1 MAHGIHGVGT
11 DTSARE
17 LAVTKTFGR
26 APAIARCAAL
36 GCLGLALLVAGLAGP
51 ARANEQP
58 FAVWLEG
65 VRQEARERGVSE
77 GILDQ
82 ALAGVK
88 PIPRIIELD
97 RSQPEFKL
105 KVDEYL
111 SRVVTQGR
119 IRYGRELLQ
128 RHAAILDEVA
138 VQYGVQKRFIV
149 ALWGIETDFGRITG
163 GFPVVDALAT
173 LAYDGRRSAF
183 FRKELMLALEILE
196 QGHIR
201 PNDMKGSW
209 AGAMGQSQFMPSS
222 FHNFAIDHDRDGD
235 KDIWGSLPDVFGS
248 IANYLS
254 GSGWRDDLTWGREV
268 SIPAGFDRA
277 LIESETRKSLPE
289 WQAMGV
295 RRAGGGALPERP
307 VEGRI
312 VEVTQ
317 RDGSSRFFL
326 AYENFETI
334 LKWNRST
341 YFAIAVG
348 TLADALG
355 AR

>member
-1 MAHGIHGVGT
+1 MI
-11 DTSARE
+11 
-17 LAVTKTFGR
+17 
-26 APAIARCAAL
+26 AL
-36 GCLGLALLVAGLAGP
+36 GAGLGLLVAAWTGHA
-51 ARANEQP
+51 AANEQP
-58 FAVWLEG
+58 FSVWLDG
-65 VRQEARERGVSE
+65 VRQEAKGRGVSDR
-77 GILDQ
+77 ILDE

-111 SRVVTQGR
+111 ARVVTSGR
-119 IRYGRELLQ
+119 IKYGRALLQ
-128 RHAAILDEVA
+128 KHADILDEVSK
-138 VQYGVQKRFIV
+138 QYGVQSRFIV

-183 FRKELMLALEILE
+183 FRKELMMALDILE
-196 QGHIR
+196 QGHIK
-201 PNDMKGSW
+201 PKDMQGSW

-222 FHNFAIDHDRDGD
+222 FHRFAVDHDHDGD

-248 IANYLS
+248 IATYLS

-268 SIPAGFDRA
+268 SIPKSFDRA
-277 LIESETRKSLPE
+277 MIEKETRKTLPQ
-289 WQAMGV
+289 WQQIGV
-295 RRAGGGALPERP
+295 RQRDGGDLPSRA

-317 RDGSSRFFL
+317 RDGASRYFV
-326 AYENFETI
+326 AYQNFETI

>member
-1 MAHGIHGVGT
+1 MDV
-11 DTSARE
+11 
-17 LAVTKTFGR
+17 
-26 APAIARCAAL
+26 PAAAL
-36 GCLGLALLVAGLAGP
+36 RAGIRLLAGGVLLAGLGGP
-51 ARANEQP
+51 AGANEQP
-58 FAVWLEG
+58 FDAWLDG
-65 VRQEARERGVSE
+65 VRQEARGRGVSDR
-77 GILDQ
+77 ILD
-82 ALAGVK
+82 ASLTGIK

-119 IRYGRELLQ
+119 IDYGRTLLQ
-128 RHAAILDEVA
+128 RHHELLDA
-138 VQYGVQKRFIV
+138 VSKQYGVQKRFIV

-163 GFPVVDALAT
+163 GFDVVTALAT
-173 LAYDGRRSAF
+173 LAYDGRRSEF
-183 FRKELMLALEILE
+183 FRKELMFALEILE
-196 QGHIR
+196 QGHIA
-201 PNDMKGSW
+201 PKDMQGSW

-222 FHNFAIDHDRDGD
+222 FHLFAVDQDRDGD

-248 IANYLS
+248 IATYLS
-254 GSGWRDDLTWGREV
+254 KSGWRDDITWGREV
-268 SIPAGFDRA
+268 SIPAGFDKTAIAQETKKTLPQWEA
-277 LIESETRKSLPE
+277 L
-289 WQAMGV
+289 GV
-295 RRAGGGALPERP
+295 RKVGGGELPGRA
-307 VEGRI
+307 VEGRM

-317 RDGSSRFFL
+317 RDGSSRYFM

>member
-1 MAHGIHGVGT
+1 M
-11 DTSARE
+11 SLR
-17 LAVTKTFGR
+17 R
-26 APAIARCAAL
+26 APSVAL
-36 GCLGLALLVAGLAGP
+36 CIGIGMMLAGLGSP

-58 FAVWLEG
+58 FDSWLDG
-65 VRQEARERGVSE
+65 VRQEARGRGVSDR
-77 GILDQ
+77 ILD
-82 ALAGVK
+82 ASLTGIK

-111 SRVVTQGR
+111 SRVVTDGR
-119 IRYGRELLQ
+119 IKYGRALMERHGDLLDP
-128 RHAAILDEVA
+128 ISK
-138 VQYGVQKRFIV
+138 QYGVQKRFIV

-163 GFPVVDALAT
+163 GFPVVTALAT
-173 LAYDGRRSAF
+173 LAYDGRRSEF
-183 FRKELMLALEILE
+183 FRRELMLALEILE
-196 QGHIR
+196 QGHIA
-201 PNDMKGSW
+201 PGEMQGSW

-222 FHNFAIDHDRDGD
+222 FHNFAVDQDKDGD

-248 IANYLS
+248 IATYLS
-254 GSGWRDDLTWGREV
+254 KSGWRDDITWGREV
-268 SIPAGFDRA
+268 SIPAGFDKSV
-277 LIESETRKSLPE
+277 IEKETRKTLPE
-289 WQAMGV
+289 WEALGV
-295 RRAGGGALPERP
+295 RKVGGGELPGRA

-317 RDGSSRFFL
+317 RNGTSRYFM

-348 TLADALG
+348 TLADALE